1 MESKMIDYQK
11 ITIENVEYFIIDSI
25 QNLRAEDSFIHR
37 NNKLAIFK
45 GNGEARKYVG
55 SYIDESGRRLSSFF
69 EYDNWGI
76 TKTLNGKRIEYPVIQ
91 KNCFFNKENLQR
103 YLFDAKVEYQ
113 KQEQLYHNDIS
124 KFYAEYVESIDNLPT
139 KNIFFSIV
147 DVSDHLENNKGYRR
161 GYIRSDD
168 DIWAIWRKIVLPK
181 ISYLSILKLLPV
193 EQYKNSKPLFYF
205 RIFLDYQFRSIVH
218 PQLLSSKETETLDL
232 GPEQVVEQEIIKRI
246 GRKGQQKYRKDVINY
261 MPQCPFTL
269 ITDEILLRASHIKPY
284 MACIKDN
291 NEKEALDYLNGLALT
306 PTYDWLFDQ
315 GYITFLDDGQLICG
329 TRLSRYT
336 WEKLNINPNA
346 KNKLRIYPEGREK
359 YLEYHRKYVFQ
370 DNIDDF
376 L

>member
-1 MESKMIDYQK
+1 MQDYQK
-11 ITIENVEYFIIDSI
+11 IHIQGIEYYIVDSI

-37 NNKLAIFK
+37 NNKLSVFG

-55 SYIDESGRRLSSFF
+55 SYEGTSGERLSTFF
-69 EYDNWGI
+69 EYQNWGI
-76 TKTLNGKRIEYPVIQ
+76 TQTINGKRAEYPIIQ
-91 KNCFFNKENLQR
+91 QNCFFNKENLQR

-113 KQEQLYHNDIS
+113 KQEQLYHNDIAQ
-124 KFYAEYVESIDNLPT
+124 YYDEYVQSINDLPT
-139 KNIFFSIV
+139 ENVFFSIY
-147 DVSDHLENNKGYRR
+147 DVSDHLENTKGYRR

-181 ISYLSILKLLPV
+181 ISYLSILKLVPV
-193 EQYKNSKPLFYF
+193 NAIDNHVAPLFYF

-218 PQLLSSKETETLDL
+218 PQLLSQ
-232 GPEQVVEQEIIKRI
+232 EQLLELEPDQIVEQEIIKRV
-246 GRKGQQKYRKDVINY
+246 GRKGQQKYRKEVINY

-284 MACIKDN
+284 MACINEN

-315 GYITFLDDGQLICG
+315 GYITFLDDGRLICG

-359 YLEYHRKYVFQ
+359 YLDYHCNFVFQ

-376 L
+376 I

>member
-1 MESKMIDYQK
+1 MPDFQR
-11 ITIENVEYFIIDSI
+11 ITIENIEYFIVDSI

-37 NNKLAIFK
+37 NNKLSVFG

-55 SYIDESGRRLSSFF
+55 SYIDDSGRKLSTFF
-69 EYDNWGI
+69 EYENWGI
-76 TKTLNGKRIEYPVIQ
+76 TETKNGRRVEYPLIQ
-91 KNCFFNKENLQR
+91 KNCFFNKKNLQR
-103 YLFDAKVEYQ
+103 YLVDAKVEYH
-113 KQEQLYHNDIS
+113 KQEQKYHHDIS
-124 KFYAEYVESIDNLPT
+124 RFYDDYVLSINNLPT
-139 KNIFFSIV
+139 ENIFFSIH
-147 DVSDHLENNKGYRR
+147 DVSDHLENSKGYRR
-161 GYIRSDD
+161 GYIRSED
-168 DIWAIWRKIVLPK
+168 DIWSIWRKIVLPK

-193 EQYKNSKPLFYF
+193 KDIEDSEPLFYF

-218 PQLLSSKETETLDL
+218 PQLLSREKLEIPASEFN
-232 GPEQVVEQEIIKRI
+232 QFVEQEIIKQKS
-246 GRKGQQKYRKDVINY
+246 RKGQQKYRKDVINH

-284 MACIKDN
+284 MVCITEK

-315 GYITFLDDGQLICG
+315 GYITFLDDGRLICG

-346 KNKLRIYPEGREK
+346 KNKMRIYPEGREK
-359 YLEYHRKYVFQ
+359 YLEYHRKFVFQ